1 MAHIGGPCHTC
12 AYSSLTEQADFVC
25 AVRALGRE
33 ARAVPP
39 SWLFLTGAERALP
52 DRAREDTLPRGRR
65 VYPVPEQILVR
76 FRTDGVLEHTEPQ
89 AGVDCVSQPELER
102 VGDDRRDQGVAVVAC
117 DLDPRQAL
125 QLPDGARERLIERRR
140 KCRARRHGSRTREP

>member
-33 ARAVPP
+33 PRARPP
-39 SWLFLTGAERALP
+39 CRLFVTAAERALP

-89 AGVDCVSQPELER
+89 AGGDCVSQPELE
-102 VGDDRRDQGVAVVAC
+102 GGGDRRPDQGGAV
-117 DLDPRQAL
+117 
-125 QLPDGARERLIERRR
+125 
-140 KCRARRHGSRTREP
+140 